1 MTPPQAI
8 VHESLKFAPLPW
20 SRGTRRLSGTAP
32 CDIILKTTPLPV
44 PRDHERGAK
53 IQEFKLKGLGG
64 SYHVVI
70 FGCGTKA
77 VVPPTYH
84 HQAFGLFCTSLIAR
98 Y

>member
-8 VHESLKFAPLPW
+8 VHESLEFAPLPW

-53 IQEFKLKGLGG
+53 IQEFKLKGLGVG
-64 SYHVVI
+64 H
-70 FGCGTKA
+70 TMW
-77 VVPPTYH
+77 
-84 HQAFGLFCTSLIAR
+84 
-98 Y
+98 